1 MNKKKLI
8 EFFKK
13 WQDDAIRELAG
24 KKLVFPDDWP
34 EDFAEESADYFC
46 KHFGIKDDE

>member
-1 MNKKKLI
+1 MNKTKLV

-13 WQDDAIRELAG
+13 WLEDSIKELNG

-34 EDFAEESADYFC
+34 EDFSEKSAQYFC
-46 KHFGIKDDE
+46 EYFGVDDE